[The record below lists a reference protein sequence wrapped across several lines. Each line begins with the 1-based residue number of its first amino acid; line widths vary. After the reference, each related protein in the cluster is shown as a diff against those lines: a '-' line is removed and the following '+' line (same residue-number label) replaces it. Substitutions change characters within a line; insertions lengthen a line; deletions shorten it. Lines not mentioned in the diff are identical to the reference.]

1 MAVPRDAPWIFE
13 RLGRTGNML
22 RIRPKLQEI
31 GTCGGT
37 VMTVPY
43 IMGGKMVVALQ
54 EKI

>member
-1 MAVPRDAPWIFE
+1 MSG
-13 RLGRTGNML
+13 LGELGTCCEFARNY
-22 RIRPKLQEI
+22 RKI